1 MLIPDKDES
10 YWVILS
16 QIFILMEQDIGYKA
30 GRLMVLVIWAAI
42 LVACQKNEN
51 LIIIDGSSTVYPISE
66 AVAEEFLKLNPSAT
80 IAIGESGTGG
90 GFKKFSRG
98 EIQIANASRPITEG
112 EIEACLANNI
122 PFIELPVAYDGLA
135 VVVHPDNDWVDS
147 ITVDELKRI
156 WEPSAQSTI
165 TRWNQIRP
173 DWPDREI
180 RLYGAGVS
188 SGTYDYFTEAIVG
201 TKRSSRGDFTA
212 SEDDNVLVQGVSQDV
227 LAMGYFGL
235 AYFEENKDKLK
246 ALAIDDLDDENGKG
260 AVKPSFDNVNNG
272 SYQPLT
278 RPEFIYVSANS
289 INPVIE
295 KFVHFYLTQSAG
307 LVKEVGYVPLSEG
320 TYQLALQRFEDLRT
334 GSLMV
339 GQNNIG
345 VDLSNLLKRAGK

>member
-1 MLIPDKDES
+1 MMFQG
-10 YWVILS
+10 V
-16 QIFILMEQDIGYKA
+16 GYRTFKLFVFLFGA
-30 GRLMVLVIWAAI
+30 FFCG
-42 LVACQKNEN
+42 ACQRNEN

-66 AVAEEFLKLNPSAT
+66 AVAEEFLKRNESAT

-98 EIQIANASRPITEG
+98 EIQIANASRPITPG
-112 EIEACLANNI
+112 EAQACLANNV

-135 VVVHPDNDWVDS
+135 VVVHPDNYWVDS

-156 WEPSAQSTI
+156 WEPAAQATI

-173 DWPDREI
+173 EWPDEEI

-235 AYFEENKDKLK
+235 AYYEENKSKLK
-246 ALAIDDLDDENGKG
+246 VLAIDDLNDDNGKG
-260 AVKPSFDNVNNG
+260 AIEPSFENVNNA

-278 RPEFIYVSANS
+278 RPEFIYVSVNA

-295 KFVHFYLTQSAG
+295 EFIRFYLTEGAE
-307 LVKEVGYVPLSEG
+307 LVKEVGYVPLSEE
-320 TYQLALQRFEDLRT
+320 TYRLVLQRFETRTT
-334 GSLMV
+334 GSLMAD
-339 GQNNIG
+339 QNSVG
-345 VDLSNLLKRAGK
+345 VDLTELLKQSEK

>member
-1 MLIPDKDES
+1 MSHCVGCKFARIPA
-10 YWVILS
+10 W
-16 QIFILMEQDIGYKA
+16 
-30 GRLMVLVIWAAI
+30 LVCLCL
-42 LVACQKNEN
+42 LVACQRNEN

-66 AVAEEFLKLNPSAT
+66 AVAEEFLKLEQDAT

-98 EIQIANASRPITEG
+98 EIQITNASRPITES
-112 EIEACLANNI
+112 EIEACLANNY

-156 WEPSAQSTI
+156 WEPSAQGTI
-165 TRWNQIRP
+165 MRWNQIRP
-173 DWPDREI
+173 EWPDQEI

-227 LAMGYFGL
+227 LALGYFGL
-235 AYFEENKDKLK
+235 AYYEENKSKLK
-246 ALAIDDLDDENGKG
+246 ALAIDDLNDDNGKG
-260 AVKPSFDNVNNG
+260 AVLPSFENVNNA

-289 INPVIE
+289 INPMIE
-295 KFVHFYLTQSAG
+295 KFIHFYLTESAD
-307 LVKEVGYVPLSEG
+307 LVKEVGYVPLSKE
-320 TYQLALQRFEDLRT
+320 TYQLVLQRFENRQT
-334 GSLMV
+334 GSLLAGRNNV
-339 GQNNIG
+339 GVN
-345 VDLSNLLKRAGK
+345 LSQLLKESAK

>member
-1 MLIPDKDES
+1 MS
-10 YWVILS
+10 H
-16 QIFILMEQDIGYKA
+16 DIGYKA
-30 GRLMVLVIWAAI
+30 AKFSLLIAMIAFLG
-42 LVACQKNEN
+42 ACQRNEN

-66 AVAEEFLKLNPSAT
+66 AVAEEFLKLEDGAT

-98 EIQIANASRPITEG
+98 EIQIANASRPITES
-112 EIEACLANNI
+112 EIEACLANNY

-156 WEPSAQSTI
+156 WEPSAQGTI
-165 TRWNQIRP
+165 THWNQIRP
-173 DWPDREI
+173 EWPDREI

-227 LAMGYFGL
+227 LALGYFGL
-235 AYFEENKDKLK
+235 AYYEENKSKLK
-246 ALAIDDLDDENGKG
+246 ALAIDDLNDDNGRG
-260 AVKPSFDNVNNG
+260 AIKPSFENVNNA

-278 RPEFIYVSANS
+278 RPEFIYVSANA
-289 INPVIE
+289 INPMIE
-295 KFVHFYLTQSAG
+295 NFIRFYLTESAE
-307 LVKEVGYVPLSEG
+307 LVREVGYVPLSKE
-320 TYQLALQRFEDLRT
+320 TYQLVLQRFEKRQT
-334 GSLMV
+334 GSLMA
-339 GQNNIG
+339 GRNNVG
-345 VDLSNLLKRAGK
+345 VDLSQLLKEATR